1 MKSTVKEIQNDLKRS
16 LFWSNKKLL
25 FGSFFFT
32 TSLELV
38 TVCSPYI
45 TSILMNSAV
54 LGSFNDFLQGCLFA
68 AILTISAITNKL
80 VVRYFVPNYLYHA
93 ANSYR
98 NTAFK
103 YMLKKGINSFE
114 ASGSSVYVSAL
125 TNDLNTIETT
135 YLEQM
140 FSLVSDSISFIVAL
154 IMLMVQ
160 SIPLTMVAIAA
171 SILPLIIGVKLGGTL
186 GKIQK
191 ESSAK
196 TSQFIA
202 QVTDLV
208 KGFPLIKAYG
218 ATKAAVRLFE
228 EDNNALE
235 KSKRESRKTTRFIN
249 TLSWSAFGLSQWAVL
264 IAGTYLCISNQGVT
278 PGVILMATLL
288 MNYISLPLQTIPPV
302 LASRKASN
310 DLILKFSETLADNEE
325 EEGQQTLDKVTEGIV
340 INNLSFAYE
349 QNKAVLKNLS
359 IKLLPNKSYAIVG
372 ISGSGKS
379 TLFNLL
385 MGGNLSYQGNIFYDS
400 LELRTIDKKSLY
412 QNVSLVQQENFLFN
426 ASIEDNITMFENHS
440 KDAISQACEK
450 AGLTDFIKQNK
461 LSYQCGEAGS
471 NLSGGERQRICIA
484 RSLLKGSRVL
494 FFDEAT
500 SALDHSTTDQII
512 NSITNLKGTLRL
524 VITHNLEEA
533 QLKKF
538 DEIIVMKEGSIIEKG
553 SFEEL
558 MQQNH
563 YFKALYTLEQ

>member
-54 LGSFNDFLQGCLFA
+54 SGSFNDFLQGCLFA

-228 EDNNALE
+228 EDNKALE

-325 EEGQQTLDKVTEGIV
+325 EEGQQTLDKVTKGIV

-385 MGGNLSYQGNIFYDS
+385 MGGNLSYQGDIFYDN
-400 LELRTIDKKSLY
+400 LELRTINKKSLY
-412 QNVSLVQQENFLFN
+412 Q
-426 ASIEDNITMFENHS
+426 
-440 KDAISQACEK
+440 K

-484 RSLLKGSRVL
+484 RSLLKGSNVL

-558 MQQNH
+558 MQQNQ

>member
-1 MKSTVKEIQNDLKRS
+1 
-16 LFWSNKKLL
+16 
-25 FGSFFFT
+25 
-32 TSLELV
+32 
-38 TVCSPYI
+38 
-45 TSILMNSAV
+45 
-54 LGSFNDFLQGCLFA
+54 
-68 AILTISAITNKL
+68 
-80 VVRYFVPNYLYHA
+80 
-93 ANSYR
+93 
-98 NTAFK
+98 
-103 YMLKKGINSFE
+103 
-114 ASGSSVYVSAL
+114 
-125 TNDLNTIETT
+125 
-135 YLEQM
+135 
-140 FSLVSDSISFIVAL
+140 
-154 IMLMVQ
+154 
-160 SIPLTMVAIAA
+160 
-171 SILPLIIGVKLGGTL
+171 
-186 GKIQK
+186 
-191 ESSAK
+191 
-196 TSQFIA
+196 
-202 QVTDLV
+202 
-208 KGFPLIKAYG
+208 
-218 ATKAAVRLFE
+218 
-228 EDNNALE
+228 
-235 KSKRESRKTTRFIN
+235 
-249 TLSWSAFGLSQWAVL
+249 
-264 IAGTYLCISNQGVT
+264 
-278 PGVILMATLL
+278 MATLL

-385 MGGNLSYQGNIFYDS
+385 MGGNLSYQG
-400 LELRTIDKKSLY
+400 RTIDKKSLY

-440 KDAISQACEK
+440 KDAIFQACEK

-484 RSLLKGSRVL
+484 RSLLKGSNVL

-538 DEIIVMKEGSIIEKG
+538 DEIIVMKEGSIIEMG

>member
-1 MKSTVKEIQNDLKRS
+1 MKSNVKEIQNDLKRS

-25 FGSFFFT
+25 LGSFFFT

-54 LGSFNDFLQGCLFA
+54 SGSFNDFLQGCLFA

-228 EDNNALE
+228 KDNTALE
-235 KSKRESRKTTRFIN
+235 SSKRESRKTTRFIN

-264 IAGTYLCISNQGVT
+264 IA
-278 PGVILMATLL
+278 GVILMATLL

-310 DLILKFSETLADNEE
+310 DLILKFSETLAENKE
-325 EEGQQTLDKVTEGIV
+325 EEGQQVLDKVTKGIV
-340 INNLSFAYE
+340 INNLSFGYE

-385 MGGNLSYQGNIFYDS
+385 MGGNLSYQGDIFYDS

-426 ASIEDNITMFENHS
+426 ASIEDNITMFESHS

-484 RSLLKGSRVL
+484 RSLLKGSKVL

-512 NSITNLKGTLRL
+512 NSITNLSDTLRL

-533 QLKKF
+533 QLKKC
-538 DEIIVMKEGSIIEKG
+538 SIIEMG

>member
-1 MKSTVKEIQNDLKRS
+1 
-16 LFWSNKKLL
+16 
-25 FGSFFFT
+25 
-32 TSLELV
+32 
-38 TVCSPYI
+38 
-45 TSILMNSAV
+45 
-54 LGSFNDFLQGCLFA
+54 
-68 AILTISAITNKL
+68 
-80 VVRYFVPNYLYHA
+80 
-93 ANSYR
+93 
-98 NTAFK
+98 
-103 YMLKKGINSFE
+103 
-114 ASGSSVYVSAL
+114 
-125 TNDLNTIETT
+125 
-135 YLEQM
+135 
-140 FSLVSDSISFIVAL
+140 
-154 IMLMVQ
+154 
-160 SIPLTMVAIAA
+160 MVAIAA

-202 QVTDLV
+202 QITDLV

-218 ATKAAVRLFE
+218 ATGAAVRLFE
-228 EDNNALE
+228 KDNDALE
-235 KSKRESRKTTRFIN
+235 KSKKESRKTTRFIN

-288 MNYISLPLQTIPPV
+288 MNYISLPLQTIPPL
-302 LASRKASN
+302 LAARKASN
-310 DLILKFSETLADNEE
+310 DLILKFSETLADSKE
-325 EEGQQTLDKVTEGIV
+325 EEGQQVLDKVTKGIV
-340 INNLSFAYE
+340 INNLSFGYE

-385 MGGNLSYQGNIFYDS
+385 MGGNLSYQGDIFYDS
-400 LELRTIDKKSLY
+400 LELRTINKKSLY
-412 QNVSLVQQENFLFN
+412 QNVSLVEQENFLFN
-426 ASIEDNITMFENHS
+426 ASIEDNITMFESHS

-484 RSLLKGSRVL
+484 RSLLKGSKVL

-512 NSITNLKGTLRL
+512 NSITNLSDTLRL

-538 DEIIVMKEGSIIEKG
+538 DEIIVMKEGSIIEMG

>member
-1 MKSTVKEIQNDLKRS
+1 MRKT
-16 LFWSNKKLL
+16 
-25 FGSFFFT
+25 
-32 TSLELV
+32 
-38 TVCSPYI
+38 
-45 TSILMNSAV
+45 
-54 LGSFNDFLQGCLFA
+54 
-68 AILTISAITNKL
+68 
-80 VVRYFVPNYLYHA
+80 
-93 ANSYR
+93 
-98 NTAFK
+98 
-103 YMLKKGINSFE
+103 
-114 ASGSSVYVSAL
+114 
-125 TNDLNTIETT
+125 
-135 YLEQM
+135 
-140 FSLVSDSISFIVAL
+140 
-154 IMLMVQ
+154 
-160 SIPLTMVAIAA
+160 IPL
-171 SILPLIIGVKLGGTL
+171 LK
-186 GKIQK
+186 
-191 ESSAK
+191 
-196 TSQFIA
+196 A
-202 QVTDLV
+202 Q
-208 KGFPLIKAYG
+208 
-218 ATKAAVRLFE
+218 
-228 EDNNALE
+228 
-235 KSKRESRKTTRFIN
+235 KRESRKTTRFIN

-325 EEGQQTLDKVTEGIV
+325 EEGQQTLDKVTKGIV

-494 FFDEAT
+494 FFDEAD
-500 SALDHSTTDQII
+500 SFLGKRIQNVSNSSDQAINSLRSQMLILLENFEGVVIFATNLADNYDKAFESRILKHIHFDLPTLENREAII
-512 NSITNLKGTLRL
+512 NITIPSK
-524 VITHNLEEA
+524 VPFSA
-533 QLKKF
+533 
-538 DEIIVMKEGSIIEKG
+538 EINK
-553 SFEEL
+553 EEL
-558 MQQNH
+558 CKKLAEISDGFSGREIKNAVLESLTNAVQ
-563 YFKALYTLEQ
+563 KATETLDESVFIEGFEKP